1 MIKKLILIITLLL
14 AFNACSQE
22 EFEKANRRML
32 QDSKFIEY
40 VEFNKHRYIIY
51 RKGHYSGIAH
61 DPDCPL
67 CKTKNKYEIQNG
79 TNN

>member
-1 MIKKLILIITLLL
+1 MIKNLILIITLLL

-67 CKTKNKYEIQNG
+67 CETKNK
-79 TNN
+79 